1 MSTSGFNHGLY
12 AVNLQGGRATVTLDG
27 SGDGTTSVVFK
38 HTMKN
43 IPDVVLTGQ
52 TGLTT
57 GVLSVTNPTQLGF
70 TLKADGLSTTSAT
83 VPISYIAFDDT
94 CF

>member
-1 MSTSGFNHGLY
+1 MSTSGFNNGLY
-12 AVNLQGGRATVTLDG
+12 ARNLQGGRATVISDG
-27 SGDGTTSVVFK
+27 SGDGTTSVVFR
-38 HTMKN
+38 HAMKSVPN
-43 IPDVVLTGQ
+43 VVLTAQ

-57 GVLSVTNPTQLGF
+57 GFLTVTNPTQLGF

-83 VPISYIAFDDT
+83 VPISYVAFDDT